1 MEEYKGYEIE
11 IEPDLE
17 PDDPRNWDNLG
28 QMVCWHN
35 RYDLGDSNPYS
46 VEEFEE
52 WWGEQTGVRL
62 PLYLYDHSGIT
73 MKTGPFHCPWDSGQV
88 GWVYVTRESILKE
101 YGSKYLTR
109 KLRDKARRILESEVE
124 VYDQYLRG
132 DVYGYTIT
140 EMDSDGTVD
149 SCGGFYGREAAEQ
162 AAKEVVDYVLQN
174 LREKGIP
181 KGQME
186 LFREAA

>member
-1 MEEYKGYEIE
+1 M
-11 IEPDLE
+11 
-17 PDDPRNWDNLG
+17 
-28 QMVCWHN
+28 
-35 RYDLGDSNPYS
+35 
-46 VEEFEE
+46 
-52 WWGEQTGVRL
+52 
-62 PLYLYDHSGIT
+62 
-73 MKTGPFHCPWDSGQV
+73 
-88 GWVYVTRESILKE
+88 YVTRESILKE

-140 EMDSDGTVD
+140 EMDSDRTVD
-149 SCGGFYGREAAEQ
+149 SCWGFHGRDTAEQ